1 MSIRKIWRK
10 FFLITRRGDIA
21 WHQGHRLFE
30 GRVFPETAIPL
41 LLLGIHDEAESLLRA
56 TLHKYTNYHHNLGET
71 CFQIMLPCLAPT
83 DLFLF
88 TKICKCYTLMS
99 SWEYYSTIL
108 RMLIYAHQGV
118 CLTPSNTIFNPCDH
132 ENKLRFE
139 VMIMSDLFIYTKL
152 TRRVGS
158 VCVYCNK
165 NT

>member
-10 FFLITRRGDIA
+10 FFLITRRGNIA

-30 GRVFPETAIPL
+30 VFLPETAILL

-56 TLHKYTNYHHNLGET
+56 TLNKYTNYHHNPGET
-71 CFQIMLPCLAPT
+71 CFQIMLPCLVLP

-88 TKICKCYTLMS
+88 TKIWKCYSFNVQLRVLR
-99 SWEYYSTIL
+99 TIL
-108 RMLIYAHQGV
+108 SMLIYVHQGV
-118 CLTPSNTIFNPCDH
+118 CLTPSNTIFNPCDQ
-132 ENKLRFE
+132 ENKLRCE
-139 VMIMSDLFIYTKL
+139 VMIMSDLFIYIKL

-165 NT
+165 NP

>member
-10 FFLITRRGDIA
+10 FFLITRRDDIA

-30 GRVFPETAIPL
+30 GGFFRKLQYLYYYLVSMMKLSNTQ
-41 LLLGIHDEAESLLRA
+41 
-56 TLHKYTNYHHNLGET
+56 
-71 CFQIMLPCLAPT
+71 QIYQLPSQPWWNVLPDNAPLPCTNWPFSFYKDMQMLYFNVQLRVLHP
-83 DLFLF
+83 
-88 TKICKCYTLMS
+88 
-99 SWEYYSTIL
+99 IL

-118 CLTPSNTIFNPCDH
+118 CLTPNNTIFNPCDH

-139 VMIMSDLFIYTKL
+139 VMIMSDFFIYTKL

-165 NT
+165 NP

>member
-1 MSIRKIWRK
+1 MTILLLVLCTHCKKNKSKNVCYLFFQEHILYTVYFFRNNKCNIVFVGIYVIYMSIRKIWRK

-30 GRVFPETAIPL
+30 GFFFPETAIPL

-56 TLHKYTNYHHNLGET
+56 TLHKYTNYHNNLGET

-99 SWEYYSTIL
+99 S
-108 RMLIYAHQGV
+108 
-118 CLTPSNTIFNPCDH
+118 
-132 ENKLRFE
+132 
-139 VMIMSDLFIYTKL
+139 
-152 TRRVGS
+152 
-158 VCVYCNK
+158 
-165 NT
+165 